1 MTQAATHSEPR
12 MPTPCGEAAIPG
24 AGSGP
29 GGVGEVVTRLAPAE
43 ILARLDTAS
52 RRGRLPGFTARPREG
67 ILFTLELHGQP
78 FDGLMTAS
86 ASQTADGGSVLAL
99 RWRMRPQLP
108 LLFMA
113 VLIATIWPG
122 VYFMDRLIPGSWTWI
137 PAFGSWWPATWW
149 WYIPLTALPLPFA
162 WRVLMRRS
170 RAALEAAAA
179 EAVEKVRKELA

>member
-1 MTQAATHSEPR
+1 MMQGATQSKLPQPRASGLPDGPPGPLMADQASEVR
-12 MPTPCGEAAIPG
+12 VA
-24 AGSGP
+24 
-29 GGVGEVVTRLAPAE
+29 LAPAE

-78 FDGLMTAS
+78 FDGVMTAS
-86 ASQTADGGSVLAL
+86 ATPADGGTSVLTL
-99 RWRMRPQLP
+99 RWRMLQQMP
-108 LLFMA
+108 LIFMV

-137 PAFGSWWPATWW
+137 PAFGSWWPQTWW
-149 WYIPLTALPLPFA
+149 WYIPLTVLPLPLA

-170 RAALEAAAA
+170 RGALEAAAV
-179 EAVEKVRKELA
+179 EAIEKVNRELA